1 MATLGA
7 CPVIVG
13 NLLNRVGYAPAARL
27 LAGVGGAAG
36 AAPARNL
43 SIGRLSR
50 KAVDGSLGS
59 KGGAA

>member
-13 NLLNRVGYAPAARL
+13 NLRNREGEAPAEPL
-27 LAGVGGAAG
+27 LAVVCGSAG
-36 AAPARNL
+36 ASPSRNL